1 MPFTSHGHAFGVID
15 ADAPRPPRARCG
27 GTALCPQCKSEAI
40 IAQAVVAIMT
50 NDAPPPGAALVVRP
64 GDVLVVLMPRNANPA
79 DVDPIAR
86 QWHESYPDTPVRFM
100 IGPEQIAVMRKGVD
114 WCIDCNRPAA
124 ECACPS

>member
-1 MPFTSHGHAFGVID
+1 MRRPGHGVRSRTS
-15 ADAPRPPRARCG
+15 RASRSPSPSK
-27 GTALCPQCKSEAI
+27 LK
-40 IAQAVVAIMT
+40 AVVAIMT